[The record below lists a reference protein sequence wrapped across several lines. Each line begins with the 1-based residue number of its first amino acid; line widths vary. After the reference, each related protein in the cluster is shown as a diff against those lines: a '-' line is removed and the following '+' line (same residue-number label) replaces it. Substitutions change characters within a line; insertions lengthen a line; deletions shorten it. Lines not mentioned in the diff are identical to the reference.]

1 MKAAIFRG
9 LPTLEIEDV
18 PTPAPGPGQ
27 VLVAVAGCGI
37 CHTDLHYLDH
47 GVTTFKAP
55 PLILGHE
62 PSGTVAACGAGVKS
76 LREGDRVL
84 LPAVFV
90 CGHCRN
96 CRQGRENICE
106 RMQMLGN
113 HMDGAYAEYVIAP
126 AKDCFLLPPEIP
138 LVEACIIADALS
150 TPYHAVKHRAR
161 VRPGD
166 TVAVFGCGG
175 VGMNVVQC
183 AVLAGAAVIAV
194 DLDETKLA
202 LARRLGAV
210 DALNPTQVERTDK
223 EIKKRTGGGV
233 DIAIEAIGNPTTIRT
248 AFESVRRGGRLVIVG
263 YSAEEVQMAA
273 AKIMFFEMEV
283 IGSLGCRPV
292 DYPEI
297 IDAVRRGRLQ
307 LVPLISAH
315 YRLGEINQGLDALR
329 QGKALR
335 SIVVPRADG
344 EGS

>member
-9 LPTLEIEDV
+9 APTLEIEDV
-18 PTPAPGPGQ
+18 PTPVPGPGQ
-27 VLVAVAGCGI
+27 ILVAVAGCGI

-62 PSGTVAACGAGVKS
+62 PSGIVAACGPGVKN
-76 LREGDRVL
+76 LHEGDRVL

-113 HMDGAYAEYVIAP
+113 HIDGAYAEYVVAP

-138 LVEACIIADALS
+138 LAEACIIADALS

-183 AVLAGAAVIAV
+183 AAAAGGAVIAV
-194 DLDETKLA
+194 DLDDTKLT
-202 LARRLGAV
+202 LARKLGAMETV
-210 DALNPTQVERTDK
+210 NPTLVERTDK
-223 EIKKRTGGGV
+223 EIKKLTSGGV
-233 DIAIEAIGNPTTIRT
+233 DIAIEAIGNPKTIRS

-263 YSAEEVQMAA
+263 YSAEEVQLAA
-273 AKIMFFEMEV
+273 AKIMFFEMEIV
-283 IGSLGCRPV
+283 GSLGCRPV

-307 LVPLISAH
+307 IVPLISAR
-315 YRLGEINQGLDALR
+315 YRLEEINQGLDALR
-329 QGKALR
+329 QGKVLR

-344 EGS
+344 QGS